1 MTNYP
6 KAIKRHI
13 RDLAA
18 LAYERELDKALL
30 SLAEQI
36 NAWRQRQL
44 SAGELSDQ
52 IHRFD
57 TGIARE
63 LYTRYHD
70 GYVELQVAY
79 AIVTGLIQETEV
91 PRDVWPYLQT
101 ALQFYRDLG
110 PGSDMESTGHTQSSN
125 DGRGGQEG
133 STC

>member
-1 MTNYP
+1 
-6 KAIKRHI
+6 
-13 RDLAA
+13 
-18 LAYERELDKALL
+18 
-30 SLAEQI
+30 
-36 NAWRQRQL
+36 
-44 SAGELSDQ
+44 LSDL

-91 PRDVWPYLQT
+91 PRDVWPYLQN
-101 ALQFYRDLG
+101 ALQFYRDLET
-110 PGSDMESTGHTQSSN
+110 GSDTEGTDNIQSSN
-125 DGRGGQEG
+125 DGRGVQEG